1 MYFATSGGLDMTEPV
16 VFSTPWVRLLLVASH
31 ASKADPSS
39 HSHGVTSASIEE
51 AKVNSGMEIE
61 AEL

>member
-1 MYFATSGGLDMTEPV
+1 MTEPV